1 VWWQLAETALAGD
14 ALDAPAWHG
23 PLETIFRKG
32 VLARRI
38 LKAAGDRPDRTRLH
52 AVYAQL
58 CDCLREG
65 RSFGT
70 G

>member
-1 VWWQLAETALAGD
+1 VRAICETVLAGSD
-14 ALDAPAWHG
+14 LDARPWHG

-38 LKAAGDRPDRTRLH
+38 LRAAGARPELTRLR
-52 AVYAQL
+52 AVYGEL

-65 RSFGT
+65 RSFE
-70 G
+70 